1 MNPDEVKKHVLS
13 ELSRASNFKR
23 VDLQIHSDESGDFPR
38 SENYGDASFDVCD
51 KDNNPV
57 PSSTFLEAAAER
69 HLDLIAITEHMK
81 SRKSC
86 EIASLSQKQKTS
98 TVALPAI
105 EINVSLTQVS
115 SSTKDAVHLLCIFKE
130 GKSPEDIEQ
139 IFHGAHGLK
148 DYDQRAVSDV
158 IQIDIRDLVG
168 KVHKNDGICIAS
180 HVNAEKGLRRAFFTV
195 SEINYLMVKRDRETL
210 EKQKDGKEWTPEKD
224 VMLQSSRSL
233 EKTLA
238 DQIQNSYLQFLIDAG
253 VDAVQIQKSTEGQ
266 FYRGEHCEMLGIRPI
281 AAVLTS
287 DAHCVSA
294 IGYEKKITFVKMTKT
309 GWQDLSLAL
318 KDPEVRI
325 RYSDTVGTHAFPKIK
340 GIVLLTTDGFFKSS
354 NQSGP
359 TKPQVLGFADNLTCF
374 IGGRGAGK
382 SAAIDALRFVFKDR
396 AEVELLPPHLKQDI
410 YGRLN
415 HALKDTTILLLLEA
429 EDGEE
434 IVVKSFYSGWEKRA
448 YESRFLSGDDAGVNL
463 STSTKYKAEIY
474 GWNEIETLGTDS
486 RKQLGLLDRFIQPL
500 RQIVESLNE
509 KKNQLRT
516 NRLKVQDT
524 AKRLEQLIPT
534 IKDFEEARSS
544 LEKINTPEM
553 QAIFSEIDKIL
564 EDEKVLAGAA
574 ESLGEVR
581 NGLSLEYDLKAKLNE
596 IASKFSDA
604 IVHERVFGKDGILIS
619 QAAEAH
625 SLLLSSLAQIF
636 RALENEKQ
644 AAKLAET
651 AAIAKL
657 STAAGGDAK
666 NLSSLDKRRARKTKY
681 DELLAQKEKIA
692 KERDLLVADLAA
704 RDVLLAEYEKLQ
716 AERSNARAATKDE
729 IDARLSAAITHGP
742 KIAISFAALG
752 DREEFERRLGTAGS
766 GTAPQK
772 EMGVLK
778 NVGLK
783 YMERRIAQVI
793 SSKFT
798 PSQFVA
804 SVLNGKE
811 DTFVA
816 SHPDGKDSISLED
829 SKRILAHL
837 NPRNDEFGEKYFYAD
852 KLQALLELQEIE
864 VDDHPE
870 ITLDGQPITSL
881 SPGQRCSALVPIIL
895 LQGNHPLIIDQPED
909 NLDNRL
915 VFDLVVEILRNLKE
929 SRQIIVA
936 THNPNIPVSGD
947 AEQIVV
953 FESID
958 RKTGRIAVQ
967 GSIDDPEVIEAVK
980 DIMEGGEEAFLT
992 RARKYRYELSS

>member
-1 MNPDEVKKHVLS
+1 
-13 ELSRASNFKR
+13 
-23 VDLQIHSDESGDFPR
+23 
-38 SENYGDASFDVCD
+38 
-51 KDNNPV
+51 
-57 PSSTFLEAAAER
+57 
-69 HLDLIAITEHMK
+69 
-81 SRKSC
+81 
-86 EIASLSQKQKTS
+86 
-98 TVALPAI
+98 
-105 EINVSLTQVS
+105 
-115 SSTKDAVHLLCIFKE
+115 
-130 GKSPEDIEQ
+130 
-139 IFHGAHGLK
+139 
-148 DYDQRAVSDV
+148 
-158 IQIDIRDLVG
+158 
-168 KVHKNDGICIAS
+168 
-180 HVNAEKGLRRAFFTV
+180 
-195 SEINYLMVKRDRETL
+195 
-210 EKQKDGKEWTPEKD
+210 
-224 VMLQSSRSL
+224 
-233 EKTLA
+233 
-238 DQIQNSYLQFLIDAG
+238 
-253 VDAVQIQKSTEGQ
+253 
-266 FYRGEHCEMLGIRPI
+266 
-281 AAVLTS
+281 
-287 DAHCVSA
+287 
-294 IGYEKKITFVKMTKT
+294 
-309 GWQDLSLAL
+309 
-318 KDPEVRI
+318 
-325 RYSDTVGTHAFPKIK
+325 
-340 GIVLLTTDGFFKSS
+340 
-354 NQSGP
+354 
-359 TKPQVLGFADNLTCF
+359 
-374 IGGRGAGK
+374 
-382 SAAIDALRFVFKDR
+382 
-396 AEVELLPPHLKQDI
+396 LKQDI

-434 IVVKSFYSGWEKRA
+434 IVVKTFYSGWEKRA

-463 STSTKYKAEIY
+463 STSAKYKAEIY

-486 RKQLGLLDRFIQPL
+486 KKQLGLLDRFIQPL

-553 QAIFSEIDKIL
+553 QTIFSEIDKIL
-564 EDEKVLAGAA
+564 EDEKVLAGAT

-581 NGLSLEYDLKAKLNE
+581 NDLSLEYDLKAKLNE

-604 IVHERVFGKDGILIS
+604 SVHERVFGKDGVLIT
-619 QAAEAH
+619 QATQAH
-625 SLLLSSLAQIF
+625 SLLLSALDQIV
-636 RALENEKQ
+636 RALEHESQ
-644 AAKLAET
+644 AAKQAET

-692 KERDLLVADLAA
+692 RERDLLVADLYA
-704 RDVLLAEYEKLQ
+704 REALLAEYENLQ
-716 AERSNARAATKDE
+716 EERSNVRAATKDD
-729 IDARLSAAITHGP
+729 INARLSAAITHGP

-752 DREEFERRLGTAGS
+752 DREEFERRLGTS
-766 GTAPQK
+766 SLGTAPQK

-783 YMERRIAQVI
+783 YMERRIAQII

-798 PSQFVA
+798 PSQFVT

-811 DTFVA
+811 DAFVA

-829 SKRILAHL
+829 AKRILAHL
-837 NPRNDEFGEKYFYAD
+837 NPRNDEFGEKYFNAD
-852 KLQALLELQEIE
+852 KLQTLLELQEIE

-992 RARKYRYELSS
+992 RARKYRYELTS